1 MSVITPITPNA
12 SQFCEYI
19 ERRYKGR
26 MINLERMR
34 ELGSNDLIVRLEFRI
49 PDDGVDELEMFRR
62 INRVIEVVVEGD
74 DAES

>member
-1 MSVITPITPNA
+1 MSVITTNA
-12 SQFCEYI
+12 SIFCEYL
-19 ERRYKGR
+19 EDRYKGR

-34 ELGSNDLIVRLEFRI
+34 ELGSNDLLVRLEFRI

-74 DAES
+74 DAKS